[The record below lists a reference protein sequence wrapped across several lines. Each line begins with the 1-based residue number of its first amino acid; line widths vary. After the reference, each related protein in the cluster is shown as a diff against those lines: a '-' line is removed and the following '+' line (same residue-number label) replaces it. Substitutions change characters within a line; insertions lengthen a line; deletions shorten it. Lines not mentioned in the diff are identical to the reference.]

1 MSLEKNPLN
10 FETFWNFNL
19 QASSIALEEEKDV
32 IEKGYKPLI
41 MLYDKHPSIK
51 ADVAFTGYTS
61 IRIAEHAP
69 EFVDVIKSGVKRGQ
83 FNLMFS
89 AGYAHA
95 MVSLLPYEDV
105 RLQLE
110 RGLDIHRRIWGS
122 NPEGYHCPE
131 GQFDFTLP
139 KLLTEVGVK
148 WAETGDIIYKESPFE
163 EYVSEED
170 LYRAVYATGIEGS
183 KIPIVFSSRSRF
195 KPVFLRILRHE
206 NVTANIKEF
215 IRMMDELQKLNKN
228 GDLIISMGMDPE
240 LIHYMDPDK
249 GFALDRFMTALE
261 KVSYLKFVTF
271 DEYLRTHKPSK
282 TVSLKT
288 TPSSGAG
295 MAFDVWLKGSEK
307 LDTLCNRAREQIHIA
322 ESIIMLAEKLG
333 FNVSKAKTLLDQAW
347 DHLLLSED
355 SDARSAASVFRREF
369 FMFNMGTFYKGA
381 TSRSMA
387 AYENA
392 LKALELSKEAIAA
405 IEGKQEC
412 D

>member
-1 MSLEKNPLN
+1 
-10 FETFWNFNL
+10 
-19 QASSIALEEEKDV
+19 
-32 IEKGYKPLI
+32 
-41 MLYDKHPSIK
+41 
-51 ADVAFTGYTS
+51 
-61 IRIAEHAP
+61 
-69 EFVDVIKSGVKRGQ
+69 
-83 FNLMFS
+83 NLMFS
-89 AGYAHA
+89 AGYAHS
-95 MVSLLPYEDV
+95 MISLLPHEDAKM
-105 RLQLE
+105 QLE
-110 RGLDIHRRIWGS
+110 KGLEIHRKIWGS

-139 KLLTEVGVK
+139 KLLTEVGIK

-170 LYRAVYATGIEGS
+170 LYKAVYATGIEGS
-183 KIPIVFSSRSRF
+183 KIPVVFSSRYRF

-206 NVTANIKEF
+206 NVTANTKEF
-215 IRMMDELQKLNKN
+215 MRMIDELQKLNRN
-228 GDLIISMGMDPE
+228 GDLIISIGMDPE

-249 GFALDRFMTALE
+249 GVALDRFMTALE
-261 KVSYLKFVTF
+261 KAQHLKFVTF
-271 DEYLRTHKPSK
+271 DEYLRMYKPLK

-333 FNVSKAKTLLDQAW
+333 ANVSKARNLLNQAW
-347 DHLLLSED
+347 DYLLLSED

-381 TSRSMA
+381 SSRTIV

-392 LKALELSKEAIAA
+392 LKALELAKNAIKT
-405 IEGKQEC
+405 IEGKQE
-412 D
+412 